1 MLLGGSALALDGQ
14 LAGHTR
20 LRCGTVCVHTLE
32 HTQTCALSLA
42 QTRIQM
48 DTHSHLQPLVYTYTH
63 ACSHGRAQSSA
74 LRAQGC
80 PPPRVLP
87 TPRSPTQACPGWVHT
102 RVVQICSGIPVV
114 PLVDIP
120 QYPQGQLLPREKS
133 QNPIAGDRNYCSDTE
148 LSLAGPR
155 WTLGE
160 GEKMRSALR
169 GGRQEPRADKD
180 RRQT

>member
-1 MLLGGSALALDGQ
+1 MLLGGSALALDSQ
-14 LAGHTR
+14 PAGHTR

-32 HTQTCALSLA
+32 HTQTCALSSA

-48 DTHSHLQPLVYTYTH
+48 DAHAHLQPLVYAHTQAWVT
-63 ACSHGRAQSSA
+63 AE

-80 PPPRVLP
+80 PPSPSSPHTPGAPHRRALGAHQRCTDLIWHTHGP
-87 TPRSPTQACPGWVHT
+87 TRRHT
-102 RVVQICSGIPVV
+102 CS
-114 PLVDIP
+114 
-120 QYPQGQLLPREKS
+120 YPQGQSLPCEES
-133 QNPIAGDRNYCSDTE
+133 PNPIAGDRNYCSDTE
-148 LSLAGPR
+148 SSLAGPR

-180 RRQT
+180 KRQT